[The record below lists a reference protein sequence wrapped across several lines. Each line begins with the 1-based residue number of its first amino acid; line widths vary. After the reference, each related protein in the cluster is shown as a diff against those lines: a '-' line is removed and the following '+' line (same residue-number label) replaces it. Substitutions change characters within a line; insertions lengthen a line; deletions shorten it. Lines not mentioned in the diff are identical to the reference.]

1 MRKSSIH
8 IKQVDL
14 LPAAR
19 HNCRE
24 VVPEYVIDTA
34 QKNECNRNT
43 EEVFHYF
50 NTLLGE
56 AHANYRARTKQKI
69 QTKKEK
75 YIWEAVV
82 NLTEEH
88 SFHDV
93 IELSK
98 KLEKKYGWQVLQCSL
113 HADEGY
119 VDPLTD
125 EKKYNYHAHLLFFM
139 LSPRGIY
146 MFKKR
151 DFGKKQMSELQT
163 FVAITLK
170 MQRGK
175 SKLKTQKVR
184 LSHHQY
190 RMVRQEIEEYE
201 RLIRGADVYHADLMK
216 VLIEEKEKNRVLQKE
231 LEMLKKQV
239 ENHKSHEISDLSN
252 DEKLGLTTIMPIL

>member
-1 MRKSSIH
+1 M
-8 IKQVDL
+8 
-14 LPAAR
+14 
-19 HNCRE
+19 
-24 VVPEYVIDTA
+24 IDDAT
-34 QKNECNRNT
+34 QNVCDRNT
-43 EEVFHYF
+43 NEVITLFHA
-50 NTLLGE
+50 LLNE

-88 SFHDV
+88 SFNDIV
-93 IELSK
+93 ELSK

-113 HADEGY
+113 HSDEGY
-119 VDPLTD
+119 IDPLTN

-139 LSPRGIY
+139 LNSGGIY
-146 MFKKR
+146 MFKQR
-151 DFGKKQMSELQT
+151 EFGKKRMSELQT
-163 FVAITLK
+163 FVANTLK

-175 SKLKTQKVR
+175 SKLKTQKVG
-184 LSHHQY
+184 LSHSQY

-201 RLIRGADVYHADLMK
+201 RLLRGADRYHEDL
-216 VLIEEKEKNRVLQKE
+216 VRVVIDEQEKNRVLQKE